1 MKRVALAGLVAGL
14 TVLALWLQRESA
26 RGTFDFLE
34 RGLVSWLA
42 ANATTTEPLPPMTIV
57 LYDEEALQLAGAERL
72 AVLDGALFARAAARL
87 GAAAAGIEGL
97 QGDPRRMIEA
107 AGRMPVFGGYEL
119 DQPPGTGWTP
129 LLGEPP
135 LTWEE
140 VPGLA
145 GRPERFARGFLA
157 PPSGWD
163 GAREILL
170 VGRNGDRQVPSFLVL
185 AWTACQG
192 LRATSLQVEGEAIKA
207 AGRVLPVGRKGAAHF
222 LPGMAP
228 SVMTMNELLVQ
239 AERFEREGGDSSL
252 QGQVVVLARATAD
265 VARVSS
271 AGGAAVTPVELW
283 GSAWEA
289 ARTNRLFLR
298 PGWWFTAALV
308 ATGCVLAL
316 GPIGRSWRGALL
328 AGFFALLVY
337 GLVALAFFQG
347 SRLLLPAGPVLF
359 MLVAGLAAGRLG
371 RRAGWLA
378 K

>member
-1 MKRVALAGLVAGL
+1 MRRVAVAGLVAGL
-14 TVLALWLQRESA
+14 TLLALWAQHESA

-42 ANATTTEPLPPMTIV
+42 ANATTTEPLPRMTLV
-57 LYDEEALQLAGAERL
+57 LYDDEALQLAGADRL
-72 AVLDGALFARAAARL
+72 AVLDGALFARAASRL

-107 AGRMPVFGGYEL
+107 AGRMPVFGGYEF

-135 LTWEE
+135 ETWEE

-157 PPSGWD
+157 APRGWD
-163 GAREILL
+163 GSREILL
-170 VGRNGDRQVPSFLVL
+170 VGRNGERSVPSFLVL
-185 AWTACQG
+185 AWTAAQG
-192 LRATSLQVEGEAIKA
+192 LRATSLQVEGEALKA
-207 AGRVLPVGRKGAAHF
+207 AGRILPIGRTGAAHF
-222 LPGMAP
+222 LPETSP

-239 AERFEREGGDSSL
+239 AERFEREGGDSGL

-271 AGGAAVTPVELW
+271 GGGAAVTPAELW
-283 GSAWEA
+283 ASAWEA
-289 ARTNRLFLR
+289 ARTNRLFLL
-298 PGWWFTAALV
+298 PGWWFTVALV
-308 ATGCVLAL
+308 ATGCTLAL
-316 GPIGRSWRGALL
+316 GPGARSWRGALL

-337 GLVALAFFQG
+337 ALVALALFQG
-347 SRLLLPAGPVLF
+347 SRLLLPAGPFLF
-359 MLVAGLAAGRLG
+359 MLVAGLAAGRWG

-378 K
+378 E